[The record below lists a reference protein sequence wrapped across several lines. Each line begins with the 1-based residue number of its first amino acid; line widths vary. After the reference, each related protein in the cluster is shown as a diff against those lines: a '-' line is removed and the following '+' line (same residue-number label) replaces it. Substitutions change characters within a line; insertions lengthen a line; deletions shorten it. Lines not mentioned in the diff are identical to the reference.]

1 MEMLWIWLAVVAAS
15 LIIEFISMDMTSIW
29 FAIAGLVCLILAAIG
44 GIGWEI
50 QLIIFIVLSAILLI
64 FVRKFT
70 RKLLLHSDADDKTN
84 LDKIVGAR
92 TKLLSPITN
101 DEKGTL
107 SINGVVWNCVSE
119 DGGEV
124 EEGKVVEVVKV
135 ASTKLIVKKI
145 VGTVEAVQSEIKA
158 EEQKKNSTS
167 SDEEEIKEN
176 KGE

>member
-50 QLIIFIVLSAILLI
+50 QLIVFIVLSAILLI

-70 RKLLLHSDADDKTN
+70 KRMLLHSDADDKTN
-84 LDKIVGAR
+84 LDKIVGTR
-92 TKLLSPITN
+92 TKLLSPIT
-101 DEKGTL
+101 DDKKGTL
-107 SINGVVWNCVSE
+107 SINGVVWNAISE
-119 DGGEV
+119 DGEPID
-124 EEGKVVEVVKV
+124 EGKVVEVVKV

-145 VGTVEAVQSEIKA
+145 VGTLEKVQEEINSEN
-158 EEQKKNSTS
+158 KKNKTDNQNSTS
-167 SDEEEIKEN
+167 VDEE
-176 KGE
+176 